1 MTSCAA
7 SAFAPHRLLAFSR
20 RQTLDPKVVDANA
33 LVAGLEE
40 LLRRTVGPAIAVETV
55 LPADLGPILC
65 DPNQLENALLN
76 LCINAR
82 DAMPDGGALRIEMR
96 QVEVDALFAG
106 ERDMPEGPY
115 VTLAVTDTGTGMPP
129 EVIARAF
136 DPFFTTKPLGEGTGL
151 GLSMIYGFAKQSGGQ
166 VRIHSKEGVGTTVT
180 VYLPRYAGAVE
191 AKPLEEIA
199 GAVGAGTGET
209 VLVVD
214 DEPLVRGLIVEVLQ
228 ELGYGAI
235 EAVDG
240 VSAMR
245 EIERHPRFD
254 LLVTD
259 VAMPGG
265 MNGRQLADV
274 ARQRHPG
281 LGVLFITGFAES
293 IAAGNGALATG
304 MEVLT
309 KPFTMEALAVRIR
322 SMIDGR
328 DEHAARATVS

>member
-1 MTSCAA
+1 ME
-7 SAFAPHRLLAFSR
+7 
-20 RQTLDPKVVDANA
+20 D
-33 LVAGLEE
+33 
-40 LLRRTVGPAIAVETV
+40 LLRRTVRPPIAVETV
-55 LPADLGPILC
+55 LPAGVGTILC
-65 DPNQLENALLN
+65 DPNQLENVLLN
-76 LCINAR
+76 LAINAR
-82 DAMPDGGALRIEMR
+82 DAMPDGGTLRIETR
-96 QVEVDALFAG
+96 RVDVDALFAG

-115 VTLAVTDTGTGMPP
+115 VTLAVTDTGTGMSPD
-129 EVIARAF
+129 VIARAF

-166 VRIHSKEGVGTTVT
+166 VRIHSKEGLGTTVT
-180 VYLPRYAGAVE
+180 VYLPRYAGAVV
-191 AKPLEEIA
+191 AKPLDEIA
-199 GAVGAGTGET
+199 GAVGAGVSET

-214 DEPLVRGLIVEVLQ
+214 DEALVRGLIVEVLQ

-281 LGVLFITGFAES
+281 LRVLFITGFAET
-293 IAAGNGALATG
+293 IATARGVLEPG
-304 MEVLT
+304 MQVLT
-309 KPFTMEALAVRIR
+309 KPFTMEALAIRIR
-322 SMIDGR
+322 AMIDGEPVPSAPASPSGR
-328 DEHAARATVS
+328 GQQGGAR